1 MIGSSMFSVRRS
13 VIATLFGASVLL
25 LPVAALA
32 GSIPTDFDGDGVRD
46 RIELTARPTELA
58 VRLSKG
64 LAPQRLKADDLIL
77 KFVVADVDRDGDSDV
92 VASTGRSGLQ
102 IWINRG
108 SGRFAALVP
117 RHAPRRPRHFVDDHT
132 QSGDLSNVWNDT
144 TRIFIAA
151 GAPRGALLTP
161 LRRACCGDDPVPPK
175 LCYSRRTSRGPPS
188 ALSS

>member
-1 MIGSSMFSVRRS
+1 MLSVRRY
-13 VIATLFGASVLL
+13 VIATLFGAGALL

-46 RIELTARPTELA
+46 RIEVTARPTELA
-58 VRLSKG
+58 VRLSNG
-64 LAPQRLKADDLIL
+64 RALQRLKADDLIL

-117 RHAPRRPRHFVDDHT
+117 RHAPRRARHFIDDHT

-144 TRIFIAA
+144 TRTFIAA
-151 GAPRGALLTP
+151 GAPRGAPLTP
-161 LRRACCGDDPVPPK
+161 LPRACCGDDPVPPK
-175 LCYSRRTSRGPPS
+175 LCYSRRTPRGPPS
-188 ALSS
+188 PRSY